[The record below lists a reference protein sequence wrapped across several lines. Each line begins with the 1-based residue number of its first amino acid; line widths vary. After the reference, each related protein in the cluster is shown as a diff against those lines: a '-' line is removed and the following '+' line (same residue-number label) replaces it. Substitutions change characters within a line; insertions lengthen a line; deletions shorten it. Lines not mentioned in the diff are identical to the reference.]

1 MRGTVP
7 PVKSRVP
14 IFVKDLSI
22 VLSSSASLGLACPL
36 ATKAVELFKIAE
48 DMGMG
53 NEDDSAVW
61 KVHEGMRRGGK
72 GGAVLQYCLVLY
84 INYRVVWY
92 YCNISTTTVVLV

>member
-72 GGAVLQYCLVLY
+72 GGEGEEEEEGDE
-84 INYRVVWY
+84 IIFGRGDEKVVE
-92 YCNISTTTVVLV
+92 VGEEPR